1 MTVHALR
8 LRPGKE
14 KPVLA
19 GHPWIFSGAL
29 EELDPTVPAGA
40 LVDVRAADGR
50 FLGRGYVNPRCAIAV
65 RLLSRD
71 AVAID
76 AAFVRGR
83 VEVALQL
90 RRALVESETD
100 AFRLLNGE
108 GDFVPGIIADVYGEF
123 VVVQCL
129 TAGAR
134 ALRSLFTEALAA
146 ALHPAGIYER
156 SAGAVRH
163 EEGLPAEEGTL
174 TGVPPPDLVTVREGG
189 VRFAIDLRRGQKT
202 GFFLDQRE
210 NRGLAARLAPGRAV
224 LNAFAYSGGFA
235 VHAGAAGAR
244 HVVSVDSS
252 ARALALA
259 RHNWELNG
267 LPTAQ
272 SAYVTADAFR
282 YLRETS
288 DRFDLIV
295 LDPPALVKRRADVQR
310 GARAYKDLHLW
321 AFRRAAA
328 NSFVLTFSC
337 SQHVPADL
345 FARIVQGA
353 AADAGRAAQV
363 LRVLGPGADHPVNLA
378 HPEGHYL
385 KGLLLYI
392 Q

>member
-1 MTVHALR
+1 MSVPVLC

-29 EELDPTVPAGA
+29 EDLDPAMPAGT
-40 LVDVRAADGR
+40 LVDVRAVDGR

-65 RLLSRD
+65 RLLARNP
-71 AVAID
+71 VAID
-76 AAFVRGR
+76 AAFVRER
-83 VEVALQL
+83 VETALQL
-90 RRALVESETD
+90 RRTLVEPETN

-134 ALRSLFTEALAA
+134 ALRSLFTEALTGV
-146 ALHPAGIYER
+146 LHPAGIYER

-174 TGVPPPDLVTVREGG
+174 AGVPPPDLVTIREGS
-189 VRFAIDLRRGQKT
+189 VRFDVDLRRGQKT

-210 NRGLAARLAPGRAV
+210 NRRLAARLAPGRVV

-244 HVVSVDSS
+244 HVVSVDTS

-259 RHNWELNG
+259 CHNWDLNA
-267 LPTAQ
+267 LPATQGAH
-272 SAYVTADAFR
+272 VTGDVFR
-282 YLRETS
+282 YLRETG

-310 GARAYKDLHLW
+310 GAHAYRDLHVR
-321 AFRRAAA
+321 AFRRAAER
-328 NSFVLTFSC
+328 SFVLTFSC
-337 SQHVPADL
+337 SQHVSADL
-345 FARIVQGA
+345 FAHIVQGA
-353 AADAGRAAQV
+353 AAEAGRAVQL
-363 LRVLGPGADHPVNLA
+363 LRVLGPGADHPVSLA

-392 Q
+392 L

>member
-1 MTVHALR
+1 MTVHVLR

-29 EELDPTVPAGA
+29 AELDATLPAGA
-40 LVDVRAADGR
+40 LVDVCAADGR
-50 FLGRGYVNPRCAIAV
+50 FLGRGYVNPRCAITV
-65 RLLSRD
+65 RVLTRE

-76 AAFVRGR
+76 AAFVRSR
-83 VEVALQL
+83 VDAALQL
-90 RRALVESETD
+90 RRALVAPGTD

-108 GDFVPGIIADVYGEF
+108 GDFLPGVIADVYGSF
-123 VVVQCL
+123 VTVQCL

-134 ALRSLFTEALAA
+134 ALRPLLVDALAG
-146 ALHPAGIYER
+146 ALHPTGIYER

-163 EEGLPAEEGTL
+163 EEGLPAEEGVL
-174 TGVPPPDLVTVREGG
+174 AGAPPPDLVTVREGG
-189 VRFAIDLRRGQKT
+189 VRFAVDLRRGQKT

-210 NRGLAARLAPGRAV
+210 NRRLVGRLAAGRSV

-259 RHNWELNG
+259 RHNWELNA
-267 LPTAQ
+267 LPAAQ
-272 SAYVTADAFR
+272 IAHVSADVFR
-282 YLRETS
+282 YLRETA
-288 DRFDLIV
+288 DCFDLIV
-295 LDPPALVKRRADVQR
+295 LDPPALVKRRADVAR

-321 AFRRAAA
+321 AARRAAPG
-328 NSFVLTFSC
+328 SLVLTFSC
-337 SQHVPADL
+337 SQHVSADL

-353 AADAGRAAQV
+353 AADAGRAAQI
-363 LRVLGPGADHPVNLA
+363 LQALGPGPDHPVNLA

-392 Q
+392 K